1 MFSSVPPEEVV
12 ASLSTTDCT
21 GLSDREAVGVMVAA
35 AAVAAWAESMVL
47 SSVARLRSLRQQ
59 EYRDVVG
66 ARSASGPAPAS
77 GLPSDLSIDVPTD
90 EAEVDRFCATE
101 VAVALRVSHRAAT
114 DKVRLAAVLVDRLPG
129 TMAGLGSGRL
139 GLAHARAVAESVEVL
154 DDGVALRVDG
164 ELMLAPPGR
173 TPPQLAADARR
184 AATASDPG
192 YAAARCRQAR
202 AARRASTWGL
212 PDGVSALQ
220 VTGPSET
227 VAGAW
232 ARVDAIAR
240 RMQDEARAAAASSA
254 TRAVSTTSAPAP
266 SGAAASAGEGGAAGR
281 GRVTD
286 SPSLDQLRADA
297 VLGLLAGTPDLLRH
311 ASDTVAVHVDVV
323 VPLATA
329 LGGSEP
335 AELPGVGVLPAEVGR
350 GLVAVARQ
358 VRVVDLTE
366 VVGPDGHAAPD
377 CDTPA
382 DPDTAPD
389 GDAAPD
395 GDTAPGGETAPDGD
409 AAPCGD
415 APSRVD
421 AATDGESQERQTYR
435 PSARTAALVRL
446 RDRTCRFPGCRRRA
460 RACDLDHTVPFPHGP
475 TAPCNLACLCRSHHR
490 AKHRGGWRVR
500 QLGGG
505 RLRWTSPTGRV
516 TVTEPP
522 SWCATVDRSPR
533 VVQRT

>member
-139 GLAHARAVAESVEVL
+139 SLAHARAVAESVEVL

-184 AATASDPG
+184 AATAIDPG

-240 RMQDEARAAAASSA
+240 RMQDEACCGGVACHWGRVDPVRPPPLPRPRRGRRWGRWSRPGDGHAEP
-254 TRAVSTTSAPAP
+254 RPAP
-266 SGAAASAGEGGAAGR
+266 R
-281 GRVTD
+281 GR
-286 SPSLDQLRADA
+286 RAGA
-297 VLGLLAGTPDLLRH
+297 LAGPRPAARRQRH
-311 ASDTVAVHVDVV
+311 GGCPRDVV

-350 GLVAVARQ
+350 ARRGRPAGEGGRPHRGGRPGRSRGAGLRHAC
-358 VRVVDLTE
+358 
-366 VVGPDGHAAPD
+366 GPRDGTGRDA
-377 CDTPA
+377 TPEA
-382 DPDTAPD
+382 TR
-389 GDAAPD
+389 
-395 GDTAPGGETAPDGD
+395 PGGETAPDGD
-409 AAPCGD
+409 APARRR
-415 APSRVD
+415 PSRVD
-421 AATDGESQERQTYR
+421 AATDAESQERQTTGRR
-435 PSARTAALVRL
+435 PHRALVRL

-460 RACDLDHTVPFPHGP
+460 RACTSTTRPSR
-475 TAPCNLACLCRSHHR
+475 TA
-490 AKHRGGWRVR
+490 
-500 QLGGG
+500 
-505 RLRWTSPTGRV
+505 
-516 TVTEPP
+516 
-522 SWCATVDRSPR
+522 
-533 VVQRT
+533 